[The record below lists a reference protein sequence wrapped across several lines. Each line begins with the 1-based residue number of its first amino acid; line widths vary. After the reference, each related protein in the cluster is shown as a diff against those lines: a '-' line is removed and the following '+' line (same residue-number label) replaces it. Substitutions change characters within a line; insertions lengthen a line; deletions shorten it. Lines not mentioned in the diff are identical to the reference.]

1 MGRKRQPRRGDAV
14 NGMLLLDKPAGITS
28 NAALQEAKTL
38 LGARKGGHTGSL
50 DPIASG
56 LLPLCFGH

>member
-1 MGRKRQPRRGDAV
+1 MGRKRRLRRGDAV

-50 DPIASG
+50 DPIATG
-56 LLPLCFGH
+56 